1 MRLTA
6 QKGVL
11 TAHSTREVTASL
23 LICERSYTEASN
35 EQRQRVATP
44 SRAALSLS
52 LSLSL
57 PPESRMR
64 GALRGGKNRGREG
77 GKKEERLGGK
87 KLVENFPV
95 DPMRQII
102 T

>member
-52 LSLSL
+52 F